1 MNENY
6 VSELKKIGLNVSEE
20 IILKVI
26 IPFLE
31 EKIKDSESPIDDLIF
46 ASVKPALLDLID
58 KLDGEKN

>member
-6 VSELKKIGLNVSEE
+6 VNELKKIGLNVSEE

-31 EKIKDSESPIDDLIF
+31 EKIKDS
-46 ASVKPALLDLID
+46 
-58 KLDGEKN
+58 